1 MTRQE
6 IEEARLESLGH
17 VERQIAVLRHGYNI
31 RGDLLEGQLAE
42 MRRLKRLRRTLQGP
56 AAHWWTL
63 AGLLHRW
70 RVWTKWQGR

>member
-1 MTRQE
+1 MIPQE

-17 VERQIAVLRHGYNI
+17 VERQIAILRQGFDS
-31 RGDLLEGQLAE
+31 RGDLSGDHIVE
-42 MRRLKRLRRTLQGP
+42 MIRLKRLRRTLQGP